1 MASLASPALVGR
13 DAPLRLLIGAVTCPP
28 AVIQVQG
35 EAGIGKTSLVR
46 AAIEPLT
53 PPAWTVLIGHCH
65 QIREPFPY
73 GPVFDALRHVAS
85 ALPGHDRLS
94 PVTGALRGYLP
105 ELAGHL
111 PPAPSPPPMDDPRA
125 ERHHLFR
132 AVHALLGAA
141 GPVVLVVEDLHWAD
155 DGTRDLLR
163 FLTDQPPE
171 GLALVVTFRREELPV
186 PGLPFGHA
194 YRRAPGVRSEVISLT
209 PLDVEGVRRLA
220 GALLRSATVASGAAY
235 GVGTPAAS
243 DGVGGPTASDGVGG
257 PAASDG
263 VGGPAALTTAFAA
276 KLHDRTAGVPFVI
289 EEVVRSLLDDEGRLP
304 EPEALD
310 RMGVPVL
317 LREAMAERLTGLSP
331 AALRVVHAAAVMGLP
346 AEEPLINAVA
356 GTPAPQPGLSQAPH
370 APGEP
375 GAHEA
380 PHGGP
385 EAHEA
390 PHGGPGLSEA
400 LQAGVLR
407 EHPDGLYGFRHALAQ
422 QAVYDA
428 IPGPDRRLTHRRAMA
443 ALAAL
448 DPPPLVQL
456 AHHARRAGDFA
467 AWQRHGSAA
476 ADHAAAI
483 GDIPLAV
490 ELLEGLLADP
500 KLPRQA
506 RGPLALRLS
515 RVAAI
520 GLSHRRVVRILR
532 HLLSDDFLS
541 SQVRGEARLNLGVL
555 LSNQAG
561 AITAGRQEI
570 LAALPDLADSPSLA
584 ARGLALLAMPVW
596 GGEPLAM
603 HEEWMAQAEKL
614 LVEDQDPELTAAV
627 QANKVSL
634 AMLVGSPDAFELAG
648 TLPANDPSTAV
659 RRQVAR
665 GYSNLYDAA
674 LALGHYAA
682 AARFAERSR
691 RVAEETGALY
701 PAFLVE
707 MSSIRLDLLTGRWE
721 GLRERALAA
730 VEMTYEAPLL
740 AVEARLALGVLGLAR
755 GEWDEAGEH
764 LEAAGVRD
772 LDSGFLPVAVA
783 GSSGLVELHLTRGAL
798 EPALAAA
805 DLAVTRL
812 RRKGV
817 WVWGDQL
824 VPAAVHALLRAGRS
838 QAAAGLVAEFAAGI
852 SGRNAPSAHA
862 GLCLAEGSL
871 AGDAGG
877 FEEAA
882 RCYGRAR
889 AAYLAMPRPYAAAR
903 AAELEAGAWLAAAGH
918 EERATHEQRTTRERS
933 GAGEPGGAGEQRAAE
948 RERASHPELAID
960 RGRASPRGRAAGLIA
975 DAAERYAAL
984 GATHDAARCRRLL
997 RELGPDRPPA
1007 RRSRKAGG
1015 VLSPRESEVARLVA
1029 LGRTNREIAEVL
1041 FLSQRTVDTHVA
1053 RVLQKLGVRTRAEVR
1068 EPRPEDRPGPVTPES

>member
-13 DAPLRLLIGAVTCPP
+13 DAQLRLLVSTITSPP
-28 AVIQVQG
+28 AVTQVQG

-46 AAIEPLT
+46 AAIGPLT
-53 PPAWTVLIGHCH
+53 GGGRTVPLGHCH

-73 GPVFDALRHVAS
+73 GPVLDALRHVAA
-85 ALPGHDRLS
+85 ALPDRDRLS

-105 ELAGHL
+105 ELAGRL

-132 AVHALLGAA
+132 AVHALLAAA

-163 FLTDQPPE
+163 FLTDQPPD

-209 PLDVEGVRRLA
+209 PLDVDGVRSLA
-220 GALLRSATVASGAAY
+220 GALLGQAE
-235 GVGTPAAS
+235 
-243 DGVGGPTASDGVGG
+243 PTA
-257 PAASDG
+257 
-263 VGGPAALTTAFAA
+263 AFAA
-276 KLHDRTAGVPFVI
+276 RLHERTAGVPFVI

-304 EPEALD
+304 EPAALD
-310 RMGVPVL
+310 RMAVPVL

-331 AALRVVHAAAVMGLP
+331 AALGAVRAAAVLGLP
-346 AEEPLINAVA
+346 AEEPLINAVS
-356 GTPAPQPGLSQAPH
+356 GHDPAESGLSR
-370 APGEP
+370 
-375 GAHEA
+375 
-380 PHGGP
+380 
-385 EAHEA
+385 
-390 PHGGPGLSEA
+390 A
-400 LQAGVLR
+400 LQAGVLL
-407 EHPDGLYGFRHALAQ
+407 EHQDGQYGFRHDLAR

-428 IPGPDRRLTHRRAMA
+428 IPGPDRRLIHRRAMA

-467 AWQRHGSAA
+467 AWQRHGGAA
-476 ADHAAAI
+476 AEHAAAL

-500 KLPRQA
+500 KLPREA

-515 RVAAI
+515 RVAAV

-541 SQVRGEARLNLGVL
+541 RKVRGQARLNLGVL

-570 LAALPDLADSPSLA
+570 LAALPDLADSPCLA
-584 ARGLALLAMPVW
+584 ARGLALLAMPAW
-596 GGEPLAM
+596 GGEPLAV

-614 LVEDQDPELTAAV
+614 LVAGQDPELAAAV
-627 QANKVSL
+627 LANRVSL
-634 AMLVGSPDAFELAG
+634 IMMIGSPDAFDLAE
-648 TLPANDPSTAV
+648 TLPVNDPSTAV

-682 AARFAERSR
+682 AGRFADQSR

-701 PAFLVE
+701 PVFLVE
-707 MSSIRLDLLTGRWE
+707 MSSIRLDLLTGRWD
-721 GLRERALAA
+721 GLRERAVAA

-740 AVEARLALGVLGLAR
+740 AVEARLALGVLALAR

-764 LEAAGVRD
+764 LEVAGVRD

-798 EPALAAA
+798 EPAVRAA

-824 VPAAVHALLRAGRS
+824 VPAAVAALLRARRP
-838 QAAAGLVAEFAAGI
+838 AEAAGLVAEFAAGI
-852 SGRNAPSAHA
+852 EGRTAPSAHA
-862 GLCLAEGSL
+862 GLDLARGVL
-871 AGDAGG
+871 AWDAGA

-882 RCYGRAR
+882 RCYAGAR
-889 AAYLAMPRPYAAAR
+889 VAYLAMPRPYSAAR
-903 AAELEAGAWLAAAGH
+903 AAESEAGARFALGDR
-918 EERATHEQRTTRERS
+918 ERATE
-933 GAGEPGGAGEQRAAE
+933 
-948 RERASHPELAID
+948 
-960 RGRASPRGRAAGLIA
+960 LIA
-975 DAAERYAAL
+975 DAGERYAAL

-997 RELGPDRPPA
+997 REIGPDRGRTATP
-1007 RRSRKAGG
+1007 RRGRKAGNG

-1053 RVLQKLGVRTRAEVR
+1053 RVLQKLGVRTRADVR
-1068 EPRPEDRPGPVTPES
+1068 EPRPDDRPGPATPE

>member
-13 DAPLRLLIGAVTCPP
+13 DAQLRLLLAAITGPP
-28 AVIQVQG
+28 AVTQVQG

-46 AAIEPLT
+46 AAIDLLESSRRPDSPPDTLDLSRRSDSPSGLT
-53 PPAWTVLIGHCH
+53 HDARTVLLGHCH

-73 GPVFDALRHVAS
+73 GPVFDALRHIAA
-85 ALPGHDRLS
+85 ALPGRDLLS
-94 PVTGALRGYLP
+94 PVTGVLRGYLP

-111 PPAPSPPPMDDPRA
+111 PPAPSPPPLDDPRA

-132 AVHALLGAA
+132 AVHALLDAA
-141 GPVVLVVEDLHWAD
+141 GAVVLVVEDLHWAD

-163 FLTDQPPE
+163 FLTDQPPQ

-186 PGLPFGHA
+186 AGLPFGHA
-194 YRRAPGVRSEVISLT
+194 YRRPPGVRSEVISLT
-209 PLDVEGVRRLA
+209 PLDVEGVRSLA
-220 GALLRSATVASGAAY
+220 GALLKSA
-235 GVGTPAAS
+235 P
-243 DGVGGPTASDGVGG
+243 
-257 PAASDG
+257 
-263 VGGPAALTTAFAA
+263 TTAFAA
-276 KLHDRTAGVPFVI
+276 KLHERTAGVPFVI

-304 EPEALD
+304 EPDDRVRRSPEPEALD
-310 RMGVPVL
+310 RMAVPVL

-331 AALRVVHAAAVMGLP
+331 AALRTVHAAAVLGLP
-346 AEEPLINAVA
+346 AEEPLINAVS
-356 GTPAPQPGLSQAPH
+356 GRE
-370 APGEP
+370 PGE
-375 GAHEA
+375 A
-380 PHGGP
+380 
-385 EAHEA
+385 
-390 PHGGPGLSEA
+390 GLSEA

-407 EHPDGLYGFRHALAQ
+407 EHQDGQYGFRHALAR

-428 IPGPDRRLTHRRAMA
+428 IPGPERRLTHRRAMT

-456 AHHARRAGDFA
+456 AHHARHAGDFA
-467 AWQRHGSAA
+467 AWQRHGSTAA
-476 ADHAAAI
+476 EHAAAI

-500 KLPRQA
+500 KLPREA

-520 GLSHRRVVRILR
+520 GLAHRRVVRILR

-541 SQVRGEARLNLGVL
+541 RRARGEARLNLGVL

-570 LAALPDLADSPSLA
+570 LAALPDLADSPCLA

-614 LVEDQDPELTAAV
+614 LIEDQDPELTAAV
-627 QANKVSL
+627 LANKVSM
-634 AMLVGSPDAFELAG
+634 AMLVGSREAFELAG
-648 TLPANDPSTAV
+648 TLPVNDPSAAV

-682 AARFAERSR
+682 AARFGDQSR

-701 PAFLVE
+701 PVFLVE
-707 MSSIRLDLLTGRWE
+707 MSSVRLDLLTGRWD
-721 GLRERALAA
+721 GLRERATAA

-740 AVEARLALGVLGLAR
+740 AVEARLALGVLALAR
-755 GEWDEAGEH
+755 GEWEEAGQH

-824 VPAAVHALLRAGRS
+824 VPAAVAALLKAGRPG
-838 QAAAGLVAEFAAGI
+838 AAAGLVAEFAAGI
-852 SGRNAPSAHA
+852 EGRNAPSAHA
-862 GLCLAEGSL
+862 GLDLARGAL
-871 AGDAGG
+871 AGDAGA

-882 RCYGRAR
+882 RCYARAR
-889 AAYLAMPRPYAAAR
+889 AAYLVMPRPYTAARVAESEASVHLKLSGRER
-903 AAELEAGAWLAAAGH
+903 AAELIAEAG
-918 EERATHEQRTTRERS
+918 
-933 GAGEPGGAGEQRAAE
+933 
-948 RERASHPELAID
+948 
-960 RGRASPRGRAAGLIA
+960 
-975 DAAERYAAL
+975 ERYAVL

-997 RELGPDRPPA
+997 RELGPVLRELGPGRPAA
-1007 RRSRKAGG
+1007 RRGRRAGGG

-1068 EPRPEDRPGPVTPES
+1068 EPRPESRPGPVTPESP

>member
-13 DAPLRLLIGAVTCPP
+13 DTPLRLLIGAITCPP

-53 PPAWTVLIGHCH
+53 SPGRTVLIGHCH

-73 GPVFDALRHVAS
+73 GPVFDALRHVAA
-85 ALPGHDRLS
+85 ALPGRDRLS

-111 PPAPSPPPMDDPRA
+111 PPAPSPPPMGDPRA

-141 GPVVLVVEDLHWAD
+141 GMVVLVVEDLHWAD

-220 GALLRSATVASGAAY
+220 GALLASNPGM
-235 GVGTPAAS
+235 
-243 DGVGGPTASDGVGG
+243 
-257 PAASDG
+257 
-263 VGGPAALTTAFAA
+263 AFAA
-276 KLHDRTAGVPFVI
+276 KLHERTAGVPFVI
-289 EEVVRSLLDDEGRLP
+289 EEVVRTLLDGENRLP

-331 AALRVVHAAAVMGLP
+331 AALRAVRAAAVLRLP
-346 AEEPLINAVA
+346 AEEPLINAVS
-356 GTPAPQPGLSQAPH
+356 GAPGPHRPRPEEPGQAPH
-370 APGEP
+370 GES
-375 GAHEA
+375 
-380 PHGGP
+380 
-385 EAHEA
+385 
-390 PHGGPGLSEA
+390 GLSEA
-400 LQAGVLR
+400 LRAGVLR
-407 EHPDGLYGFRHALAQ
+407 EQPDGLYGFRHALAQ

-456 AHHARRAGDFA
+456 AHHARHAGDFA

-476 ADHAAAI
+476 ADHSAAI

-541 SQVRGEARLNLGVL
+541 RRVRGEARLNLGVL

-570 LAALPDLADSPSLA
+570 LAALPDLADSPCLA

-614 LVEDQDPELTAAV
+614 LVEGQDPELAAAV
-627 QANKVSL
+627 QANKVSM
-634 AMLVGSPDAFELAG
+634 AMLVGLPDAFELAG
-648 TLPANDPSTAV
+648 TLPVNDPSTAV

-682 AARFAERSR
+682 AGRFAERSR

-707 MSSIRLDLLTGRWE
+707 MSSIRLDLLTGRWD

-740 AVEARLALGVLGLAR
+740 AVEARLALGVLALAR

-824 VPAAVHALLRAGRS
+824 VPAAVAALVKAGRS
-838 QAAAGLVAEFAAGI
+838 AEAARLVGEFAAGI
-852 SGRNAPSAHA
+852 EGRDAPSAHA
-862 GLCLAEGSL
+862 GHDLARGVL
-871 AGDAGG
+871 AADAGRPD
-877 FEEAA
+877 EAA
-882 RCYGRAR
+882 RCYARAR

-903 AAELEAGAWLAAAGH
+903 AAELEADAWLAAAS
-918 EERATHEQRTTRERS
+918 Q
-933 GAGEPGGAGEQRAAE
+933 GGATGPDAAARRALAGREQADDPERTSH
-948 RERASHPELAID
+948 RERA
-960 RGRASPRGRAAGLIA
+960 AALVAEAA
-975 DAAERYAAL
+975 DRYASL

-1007 RRSRKAGG
+1007 RRGRKARAG

>member
-13 DAPLRLLIGAVTCPP
+13 DAPLRVLTDAITCPP
-28 AVIQVQG
+28 AVVQVQG

-46 AAIEPLT
+46 AALDRLT
-53 PPAWTVLIGHCH
+53 APGGPGRMVLLGHCR

-73 GPVFDALRHVAS
+73 GPVFDALRHIAA
-85 ALPGHDRLS
+85 ALPGRDRLS

-111 PPAPSPPPMDDPRA
+111 PPAPFPPAVDDPRA

-141 GPVVLVVEDLHWAD
+141 GPTVLVVEDLHWAD

-194 YRRAPGVRSEVISLT
+194 YRRTPGVRGEVISLT
-209 PLDVEGVRRLA
+209 PLDVEEVRSLA
-220 GALLRSATVASGAAY
+220 AALLTSARAD
-235 GVGTPAAS
+235 PAAVPS
-243 DGVGGPTASDGVGG
+243 ARTGPSETSTRTGTAATAATGAP
-257 PAASDG
+257 PALSA
-263 VGGPAALTTAFAA
+263 AFAA
-276 KLHDRTAGVPFVI
+276 KLHERTAGVPFVI
-289 EEVVRSLLDDEGRLP
+289 EEAMRSLLDDEGRLP

-331 AALRVVHAAAVMGLP
+331 AALRAVHAAAVLGIP
-346 AEEPLINAVA
+346 AEEPLINAVSDSES
-356 GTPAPQPGLSQAPH
+356 GLT
-370 APGEP
+370 
-375 GAHEA
+375 
-380 PHGGP
+380 
-385 EAHEA
+385 
-390 PHGGPGLSEA
+390 EA
-400 LQAGVLR
+400 LRAGVLR
-407 EHPDGLYGFRHALAQ
+407 EHPDSLYGFRHALAQ

-443 ALAAL
+443 ALAVL

-456 AHHARRAGDFA
+456 AHHARRAGDVT

-483 GDIPLAV
+483 GDIPLSV
-490 ELLEGLLADP
+490 ELLEGLLSDP
-500 KLPRQA
+500 KLPGEA
-506 RGPLALRLS
+506 RGTLALRLS
-515 RVAAI
+515 RIAAI

-532 HLLSDDFLS
+532 HLLSDDRLS
-541 SQVRGEARLNLGVL
+541 PRVRGEARLNLGVL

-561 AITAGRQEI
+561 EIAAGRQEI
-570 LAALPDLADSPSLA
+570 LAALPDLDGDPCLA

-596 GGEPLAM
+596 GGEPLAV
-603 HEEWMAQAEKL
+603 HEEWMTRAEHL
-614 LVEDQDPELTAAV
+614 LAAGRDRELTAAV
-627 QANKVSL
+627 EANKVSL
-634 AMLVGSPDAFELAG
+634 AMYVGSPDAFELAG
-648 TLPANDPSTAV
+648 TLPVNDPSAAV

-682 AARFAERSR
+682 AWGFAELSR

-707 MSSIRLDLLTGRWE
+707 MSSIRLDLLTGRWT

-730 VEMTYEAPLL
+730 VAMTFEAPLP
-740 AVEARLALGVLGLAR
+740 AVEARLALGVLALAR

-764 LEAAGVRD
+764 LESARVRD

-783 GSSGLVELHLTRGAL
+783 GSSGLVELHLTRGELA
-798 EPALAAA
+798 PALAAA
-805 DLAVTRL
+805 ELAVTRL

-824 VPAAVHALLRAGRS
+824 VPAAVAALLRDGRA

-852 SGRNAPSAHA
+852 RGRNAPSAHA
-862 GLCLAEGSL
+862 GLDLARGAL
-871 AGDAGG
+871 ASDAGAYD
-877 FEEAA
+877 EAA
-882 RCYGRAR
+882 RCYARAR
-889 AAYLAMPRPYAAAR
+889 LAYLAMPRPYAAAR
-903 AAELEAGAWLAAAGH
+903 AAELEAAARLAPAAGGAH
-918 EERATHEQRTTRERS
+918 PGDRPEERARAVELVAE
-933 GAGEPGGAGEQRAAE
+933 AG
-948 RERASHPELAID
+948 
-960 RGRASPRGRAAGLIA
+960 
-975 DAAERYAAL
+975 ERYAVL

-997 RELGPDRPPA
+997 RELGPGRPAAPRRA
-1007 RRSRKAGG
+1007 RRAAAG

-1041 FLSQRTVDTHVA
+1041 YLSRRTVDTHVA